1 MKRRILLALALAL
14 IVAQPMHARAA
25 EAIDTKNRGPVDVE
39 LPPII
44 APMIVAQRLESY
56 AYITV
61 SLTPSNLNQAFLIRE
76 KIPFLRDAFL
86 RELNKG
92 SIVKA
97 GDPKTV
103 DADAVKQRLETRM
116 KLILP
121 AGTVT
126 ALKLAP
132 ITVTPLQP

>member
-1 MKRRILLALALAL
+1 MGRLANLLLVASLA
-14 IVAQPMHARAA
+14 VAPIAAQAA

-61 SLTPSNLNQAFLIRE
+61 SLTPSSLNSAFLIRE
-76 KIPFLRDAFL
+76 KIPFLQDAFL
-86 RELNKG
+86 RELNKA
-92 SIVKA
+92 SIVKTDDA
-97 GDPKTV
+97 KTV
-103 DADAVKQRLETRM
+103 DSAAVKGRLETKM
-116 KLILP
+116 KQILP
-121 AGTVT
+121 AGTAT

-132 ITVTPLQP
+132 IVVTPLQP